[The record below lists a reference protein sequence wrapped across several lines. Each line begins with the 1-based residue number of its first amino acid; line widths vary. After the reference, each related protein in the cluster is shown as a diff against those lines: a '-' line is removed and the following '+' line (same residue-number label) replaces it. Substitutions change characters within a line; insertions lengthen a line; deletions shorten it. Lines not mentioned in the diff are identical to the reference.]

1 MWSTYS
7 FLHGIPKSEKRV
19 MVDTKTVLIV
29 DDDETILAILKEI
42 LELDGYIVETAAT
55 GKEAIEKS
63 ENIFFK
69 LSLLDIKL
77 PDMEGTELITKL
89 DKANP
94 QMIKIIITGF
104 PSFDNAVKSLNL
116 GADAYIMKPVN
127 SKELLELVGEKIK
140 EQQAA
145 SLIDEDRVS
154 DWINGKIRQIEQEQH
169 ERQS

>member
-1 MWSTYS
+1 MVNT
-7 FLHGIPKSEKRV
+7 KSI
-19 MVDTKTVLIV
+19 LIV
-29 DDDETILAILKEI
+29 DDDETILAVLKEI
-42 LELDGYIVETAAT
+42 LELDGYTVETAAT

-63 ENIFFK
+63 ENILVN
-69 LSLLDIKL
+69 LSLLDIRL

-89 DKANP
+89 HKADP

-127 SKELLELVGEKIK
+127 SKELLELVGEKIR

-145 SLIDEDRVS
+145 SQIDEDRVS
-154 DWINGKIRQIEQEQH
+154 DWINGKIRKIEQEQQ

>member
-1 MWSTYS
+1 MVNT
-7 FLHGIPKSEKRV
+7 KSI
-19 MVDTKTVLIV
+19 LIV
-29 DDDETILAILKEI
+29 DDDETILAVLKEI
-42 LELDGYIVETAAT
+42 LELDGYTVETAAT

-63 ENIFFK
+63 ENFFFD
-69 LSLLDIKL
+69 LSMLDIKL

-89 DKANP
+89 HKANP

-116 GADAYIMKPVN
+116 GADAYITKPVN
-127 SKELLELVGEKIK
+127 SKELLELVGEKIR

-145 SLIDEDRVS
+145 SQIDEDRVS
-154 DWINGKIRQIEQEQH
+154 DWVDGKIRQIEQEQQ